1 MKELLRKT
9 IDILKK
15 RVQYNLKI
23 INNNEKNVKDILKE
37 PVSSDRSERLDE
49 KFGINKKI
57 LEENNDSLKIQLSI
71 IKFLEKYSKQL
82 DEFAEILDQIDEK
95 IEEHKTET
103 KEKEENSIQDENTD
117 DIENYEIKEVT
128 RDDYFE
134 LTINESIEYDDQHP
148 YFNDKDFFE
157 KLMGYFTDIED
168 YEMCTKLIASHKKD
182 DAFLN

>member
-9 IDILKK
+9 LEILKK

-23 INNNEKNVKDILKE
+23 INNNEKSVKDILKE

-71 IKFLEKYSKQL
+71 IKFLEKYNKQFE
-82 DEFAEILDQIDEK
+82 EFEEILDQIEEK

-103 KEKEENSIQDENTD
+103 KEKEENNK
-117 DIENYEIKEVT
+117 DIANYEIKEIT
-128 RDDYFE
+128 RDDYFD
-134 LTINESIEYDDQHP
+134 LTINKSIEYDEQHP
-148 YFNDKDFFE
+148 YFDDKDFFE
-157 KLMGYFTDIED
+157 KLMAYFTDLED
-168 YEMCTKLIASHKKD
+168 YEMCAKLVASHKKD